1 LISIYCSIIGVIP
14 PAAAGIGV
22 IPPVLAGYG
31 VACPALS
38 GAEAPA
44 KAALSMGV
52 TSFTAK
58 LLFGPMR

>member
-1 LISIYCSIIGVIP
+1 MG
-14 PAAAGIGV
+14 A
-22 IPPVLAGYG
+22 
-31 VACPALS
+31 ACPALS